1 MIHYNDSPAGKV
13 SLDCLTTLGEG
24 DTDDVNDHVTYFLPH
39 RERRTGR
46 YVMGVPGWGGSG
58 VRVVT

>member
-13 SLDCLTTLGEG
+13 SLDCFTALGEG
-24 DTDDVNDHVTYFLPH
+24 DTGDVNNYVTYSLPH
-39 RERRTGR
+39 KERRTGQ